1 MEHRHLNTHAWS
13 AAAIDSALERG
24 GLNDWQELF
33 AAVKRDPNLASL
45 VLQVASQRN
54 LDGASILAQALVK
67 RMQPELDTLSFP
79 RRRDY
84 KNLL

>member
-1 MEHRHLNTHAWS
+1 MEHRHLNTQTWS

-24 GLNDWQELF
+24 GLKDWQELF
-33 AAVKRDPNLASL
+33 AEVQRDPNVASL

-67 RMQPELDTLSFP
+67 RFQPELDGLKFP
-79 RRRDY
+79 RRQDY
-84 KNLL
+84 KNPV

>member
-1 MEHRHLNTHAWS
+1 MEHRHLNTQTWS

-24 GLNDWQELF
+24 CLKDWQELF
-33 AAVKRDPNLASL
+33 ATVQRDLNVASL

-67 RMQPELDTLSFP
+67 RFQPELDPPKFP
-79 RRRDY
+79 RRQDY
-84 KNLL
+84 KNSV